1 MRTPD
6 RVRHLF
12 LIVRGDHLFL
22 AVVEI
27 ADNLFLAVVEVAD
40 NLFVVFTGWC
50 HLKARL
56 REGVVQRAVRHTG
69 DQVTRLKSLSVAD
82 LAVQRGPAG
91 GGV

>member
-12 LIVRGDHLFL
+12 LIIWGDDLFL
-22 AVVEI
+22 AVIEV
-27 ADNLFLAVVEVAD
+27 ADNLFLAVVEDAD

-82 LAVQRGPAG
+82 LAVQKGPAG
-91 GGV
+91 AGV

>member
-12 LIVRGDHLFL
+12 LIIWSDHLFL

-27 ADNLFLAVVEVAD
+27 AD

-82 LAVQRGPAG
+82 LAVQSGPAEA
-91 GGV
+91 GV